1 MRRVVVTGAR
11 GFIGR
16 NLTTALAR
24 RDDVEVTG
32 FDVGDSIGSLTT
44 ALAGAEIVYHLAGVN
59 RPKDPQEFE
68 TGNAGFT
75 RELCDL
81 LDAAGV
87 RPTVA
92 FASSTQAELD
102 NPYGASKLAAEG
114 TLEDWARSGGAAVAI
129 FRLPNVFGK
138 WGRPAYN
145 SVTATFCYN
154 TARGLPLRVDDPASP
169 LRLVYVTD
177 VVAAFVAL
185 LDDPVAGVERRSVT
199 PVIDTTVGEL
209 AERIQALHALQHTAD
224 VPDLSSHFARALH
237 STYLSYLEPEDLS
250 FPFALRSD
258 ERGELAELVRQ
269 PGAGQIFFSRTHPG
283 ITRGNHYHDTKVE
296 RFIVLAG
303 QGIVRLRRVDSDDV
317 EEYAVSDA
325 APRAVIIPPGTTH
338 SIENTGRD
346 EMLTLFWADEV
357 FDPDHPDTYFEQV
370 LREGGDR

>member
-16 NLTTALAR
+16 NLITALAR
-24 RDDVEVTG
+24 RDDVEVVG
-32 FDVGDSIGSLTT
+32 FDVGDAVQG
-44 ALAGAEIVYHLAGVN
+44 LAADLADADIVYHLAGVN
-59 RPKDPQEFE
+59 RPKEPGEFE
-68 TGNAGFT
+68 RGNAGFT

-81 LDAAGV
+81 LSSAGA
-87 RPTVA
+87 RPVVA

-114 TLEDWARSGGAAVAI
+114 ALAEWSHSSGGAVAI

-138 WGRPAYN
+138 WGRPDYN

-154 TARGLPLRVDDPASP
+154 TAHGLPLRVDDPSSP
-169 LRLVYVTD
+169 LRLVYVAD
-177 VVAAFVAL
+177 VVAAFVEL
-185 LDDPVAGVERRSVT
+185 LDDPVSGVERRSVS

-209 AERIQALHALQHTAD
+209 AERIRTLHALQHTAD
-224 VPDLSSHFARALH
+224 APDVSSHFSRALH
-237 STYLSYLEPEDLS
+237 STYLSYLEPMDLS
-250 FPFALRSD
+250 FPFVLRSD

-303 QGIVRLRRVDSDDV
+303 EGVVRLRRVDSDEV
-317 EEYAVSDA
+317 EEYAVSGA
-325 APRAVIIPPGTTH
+325 APHAVIIPPGTTH
-338 SIENTGRD
+338 SIENTGSE
-346 EMLTLFWADEV
+346 EMLTLIWADEV
-357 FDPDHPDTYFEQV
+357 FDPDRPDTYFAPV
-370 LREGGDR
+370 LKEGGDR